1 MLMSLT
7 TFQAFTPV
15 AILLISWVSRLQEPN
30 RKLAVIVCMISTG
43 VALASQG
50 ELHFNLLGFLTQS
63 AAVAVSPLS
72 TFAAIF
78 RRPPRGWLA
87 CSSAR
92 IHTRPQRYI
101 HYARRRRRLSQ
112 CLSAT
117 QFTPLIAYPIHSLKP
132 RAW

>member
-63 AAVAVSPLS
+63 AAVAVSLLS
-72 TFAAIF
+72 SFAAMS
-78 RRPPRGWLA
+78 RCPPRYWLA
-87 CSSAR
+87 GWPVRRVLAHGCTPGSSA
-92 IHTRPQRYI
+92 ICATHAAAAGYHDVPAP
-101 HYARRRRRLSQ
+101 HSSRR
-112 CLSAT
+112 
-117 QFTPLIAYPIHSLKP
+117 
-132 RAW
+132 

>member
-1 MLMSLT
+1 MSLT

-63 AAVAVSPLS
+63 AAVAVSLLS
-72 TFAAIF
+72 SFAAMS
-78 RRPPRGWLA
+78 RCPPR
-87 CSSAR
+87 
-92 IHTRPQRYI
+92 Y
-101 HYARRRRRLSQ
+101 
-112 CLSAT
+112 
-117 QFTPLIAYPIHSLKP
+117 
-132 RAW
+132 